1 MGPHTL
7 EARLGNRIW
16 RQQVTIEEGKTAE
29 LQATLPADSSGGTP
43 TVTPLDPT
51 PEAKPEVKPEAKPEV
66 KPEAK
71 PEVKPETKP
80 EIKPGKPPVKPAPIR
95 PGQKKRRPGPTG
107 SVGITTDTPPAAA
120 AQGNF
125 GYLRINSRPWS
136 KIIVDGLDTGL
147 NTPQTSY
154 RVTPGT
160 HQVTLYNPQFNIRET
175 ITIRVSAG
183 ETATITKTFQ
193 R

>member
-1 MGPHTL
+1 MD
-7 EARLGNRIW
+7 
-16 RQQVTIEEGKTAE
+16 
-29 LQATLPADSSGGTP
+29 PAP
-43 TVTPLDPT
+43 TK
-51 PEAKPEVKPEAKPEV
+51 PEVKPEVKPEAA
-66 KPEAK
+66 PEAK
-71 PEVKPETKP
+71 PETKP
-80 EIKPGKPPVKPAPIR
+80 AKQPAKPGLVR
-95 PGQKKRRPGPTG
+95 PGPKKRRPGPTG

-120 AQGNF
+120 GQGNF

-175 ITIRVSAG
+175 ITIRVGAG